1 MSRPSYIYDLEVPT
15 VPVLPKVPKDTV
27 EVFTKYML
35 SLKKA
40 DALSAPVEDEEP
52 AVLVAKESIEE
63 PLETHNSIPVSL
75 VSIA

>member
-1 MSRPSYIYDLEVPT
+1 M
-15 VPVLPKVPKDTV
+15 PVLPKVPKDTV
-27 EVFTKYML
+27 EVLTKYML

-52 AVLVAKESIEE
+52 AVLVAKEAIEE
-63 PLETHNSIPVSL
+63 PLETHKSIPVSL